1 MRVDILAN
9 DKASFIKPM
18 GEGLARMLTR
28 CGAEPRLHY
37 DGIERLMRRPSI
49 DASSLRSFAGSL
61 AHLRS
66 SRKQYADLVD
76 SLEGTDVIVV
86 VAHVPASFSPSM
98 LPNVELLRRSFPNVP
113 IVNYDLVYLPSLDS
127 WSRAILRDEATRLT
141 PENLKLFARGKFGM
155 ERYDWY
161 LLASVGGY
169 MPLENI
175 EHPYSII
182 GIDIDDGQLY
192 PEQKEFSVLVD
203 FPQTRGDFPKYRE
216 VQLKALEMAGVKY
229 EMLEGRYSRPELLSV
244 FRRSSVLLL
253 AHAESFGLPISEA
266 QACGCRI
273 FTPDPHWATAH
284 WLSAEYTT
292 KREPTLSSNF
302 VVYQNDPESL
312 AGDLKRAHDSFNP
325 QQVRSTLENVQP
337 RMFRGDTDIL
347 GSFLERVKSGQ
358 IHPSLHES
366 YSRIGR
372 VSS

>member
-1 MRVDILAN
+1 M
-9 DKASFIKPM
+9 
-18 GEGLARMLTR
+18 
-28 CGAEPRLHY
+28 
-37 DGIERLMRRPSI
+37 
-49 DASSLRSFAGSL
+49 AGSL

-66 SRKQYADLVD
+66 SRKQYSNLVD
-76 SLEGTDVIVV
+76 SLNGTDLIVV

-98 LPNVELLRRSFPNVP
+98 LPNIELLRQSLPKVP

-127 WSRAILRDEATRLT
+127 WSRAILKDERTGLT
-141 PENLKLFARGKFGM
+141 PENLTMFARGKFGL

-216 VQLKALEMAGVKY
+216 VQLEALKLAGVKY
-229 EMLEGRYSRPELLSV
+229 EMLEGRYSRPDLLGV
-244 FRRSSVLLL
+244 FRRSSALLL
-253 AHAESFGLPISEA
+253 AHAESFGLPICEA

-273 FTPDPHWATAH
+273 FTPDPHWVTAH
-284 WLSAEYTT
+284 WLSEDYTT

-302 VVYQNDPESL
+302 VVYRNDPESL
-312 AGDLKRAHDSFNP
+312 AVELRRARDRFNP
-325 QQVRSTLENVQP
+325 QQTRRTLEEVQP
-337 RMFRGDTDIL
+337 RMFRGDTNVL
-347 GSFLERVKSGQ
+347 RGFLDHVQSGQ
-358 IHPSLHES
+358 IHSGLHRS

-372 VSS
+372 ASA